1 MDAESSYESKQSFVV
16 NVKSVEEIWAL
27 LESHGF
33 EVEATLECSDG
44 VFRKTKSITE
54 LTAYSNPPRARIKSL
69 KFLGHKSSTSTYAR
83 VVVGGTNSVN
93 VSFSVNGSITQV
105 SEMREA
111 LVHTFDSIK
120 PWYDMATKVDF
131 LPLVALALI
140 FFGIYTM
147 FISHEKS
154 SVQISSSEA
163 LIMAV
168 ATSGMIVLSFALIWA
183 LNKLKRLV
191 FPKSVFLIGNGALRD
206 DVAEKVRWGVVVT
219 FIVGMGCAFAFKPF
233 A

>member
-16 NVKSVEEIWAL
+16 NIKSVEEIWAL
-27 LESHGF
+27 LESYGF

-44 VFRKTKSITE
+44 VFRKTKSKTE
-54 LTAYSNPPRARIKSL
+54 LTAYNNPPKARIKAL
-69 KFLGHKSSTSTYAR
+69 RFVGFKSPGSTYAR

-93 VSFSVNGSITQV
+93 VSFSVNGSVTQV

-120 PWYDMATKVDF
+120 PWYDVATKVDF

-140 FFGIYTM
+140 FFGFYTM
-147 FISHEKS
+147 FMSHEKGAA
-154 SVQISSSEA
+154 QITSTEA
-163 LIMAV
+163 LIMAIL
-168 ATSGMIVLSFALIWA
+168 TSLMIVLSFALIWA

-191 FPKSVFLIGNGALRD
+191 FPKAVLLIGNGLQRD